1 MVDLT
6 ELRRMP
12 TPNVLTAVN
21 TFGKTLVVTARLQE
35 TLQKQLNA
43 KASMI
48 GDRYA
53 ASASARN
60 IDREK
65 WSRAQESMRSAVDKI
80 DYALQAL
87 NDLGTT
93 LPQMKYL
100 VQKAAETD
108 KPENIQA
115 YAQTLQSYL
124 RSIDVSITGARGRTP
139 LLDSRS
145 GGLSYKT
152 GITEGEQVEYGKDIS
167 TRFYLEKDNVRWEA
181 DRASNSLI
189 EYVDG
194 KATKNSGL
202 LTAGVRLDAINNDG
216 TVDFTVG
223 SSTASP
229 RVMAGFSL
237 QRSGFDVADS
247 WFYEDLA
254 TEDGRNRAL
263 KDIQAAQGTIAVQ
276 KSRIETMKIT
286 ADFYA
291 QRTKAALSS
300 IDADN
305 IKTAEDQGAEIKKLK
320 NEESL
325 KAQALLRSV
334 MQSEQMSQT
343 YASVLKIRDNP
354 LLLKKKIRSAA
365 IFNTILK
372 ISV

>member
-21 TFGKTLVVTARLQE
+21 TFGKSLVVTARLQE

-53 ASASARN
+53 ASVSARN

-65 WSRAQESMRSAVDKI
+65 WSRAQESMRGAIDKI
-80 DYALQAL
+80 DYALQTL
-87 NDLGTT
+87 SDLGTT

-108 KPENIQA
+108 KPENIKA
-115 YAQTLQSYL
+115 YAQTMQSYL

-139 LLDSRS
+139 LLDSQS
-145 GGLSYKT
+145 GGLSYRT
-152 GITEGEQVEYGKDIS
+152 GITEGEQIEYGKDIS
-167 TRFYLEKDNVRWEA
+167 TRFYLEKDKVRWEA
-181 DRASNSLI
+181 DRTSNTLI

-194 KATKNSGL
+194 VATKNSGL
-202 LTAGVRLDAINNDG
+202 LTDGVQLNAINDDG
-216 TVDFTVG
+216 TVDFTIG
-223 SSTASP
+223 ASTAEP
-229 RVMAGFSL
+229 QVMTGFSL

-254 TEDGRNRAL
+254 TKDGRNRAL
-263 KDIQAAQGTIAVQ
+263 KDIQAARGTIAVQ

-291 QRTKAALSS
+291 QRTQAVISA
-300 IDADN
+300 IDAEN
-305 IKTAEDQGAEIKKLK
+305 IKTAEDQSAEIKKLK

-325 KAQALLRSV
+325 RAQVLLRSV
-334 MQSEQMSQT
+334 MQSEQISRT

-354 LLLKKKIRSAA
+354 LLLKKKIRNAA